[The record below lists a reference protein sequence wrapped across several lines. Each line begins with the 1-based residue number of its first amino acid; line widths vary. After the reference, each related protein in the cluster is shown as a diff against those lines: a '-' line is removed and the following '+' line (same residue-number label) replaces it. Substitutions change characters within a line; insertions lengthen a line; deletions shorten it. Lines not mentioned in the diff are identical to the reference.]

1 MKFFRRN
8 VISFHFFDHP
18 KLQLIRLMLNSYDSS
33 AYDLHPQLN
42 RHLSI
47 VTHNIVFRN
56 GMAVV
61 IRKLAER
68 KRQNNV
74 ASDEPGRRRTEK
86 GMSYAKKWIMLGQAM
101 PCGTLSA
108 NRTIFSREKIVR
120 FLLVGENPNSPI
132 THRWCSCAS
141 CGRFHFVIIVPAN
154 FPFWLL
160 PVQLQESTAPNTASC
175 WLTGRSIATWMFP
188 TGRKSIRTSAECPMT
203 LWRNSLVSIPIVK
216 NV

>member
-1 MKFFRRN
+1 MKVFRRN

-86 GMSYAKKWIMLGQAM
+86 RYELRKEMNYVGASNAVWYPFGKPGDFVRRENRPFSACWGEPQIPRNAPLVRLRILR
-101 PCGTLSA
+101 TLSFCDY
-108 NRTIFSREKIVR
+108 RPCDFSLLISSDPTPRIRSTLALAVKSSLISVRALFSAFDTLCPFAIHIVS
-120 FLLVGENPNSPI
+120 F
-132 THRWCSCAS
+132 C
-141 CGRFHFVIIVPAN
+141 
-154 FPFWLL
+154 
-160 PVQLQESTAPNTASC
+160 
-175 WLTGRSIATWMFP
+175 
-188 TGRKSIRTSAECPMT
+188 K
-203 LWRNSLVSIPIVK
+203 RNIWIY
-216 NV
+216 

>member
-1 MKFFRRN
+1 MKVFRQN

-74 ASDEPGRRRTEK
+74 ENNVASNASWYPFGKPGDFLRRENRPFSACWGEPQIPRNAPLVRLR
-86 GMSYAKKWIMLGQAM
+86 ILR
-101 PCGTLSA
+101 TLSFCDY
-108 NRTIFSREKIVR
+108 RPCDFSLSISSDPTPRIRSTLALAVKSSLISVRALFSAFDTLCPFAIHIVS
-120 FLLVGENPNSPI
+120 F
-132 THRWCSCAS
+132 C
-141 CGRFHFVIIVPAN
+141 
-154 FPFWLL
+154 
-160 PVQLQESTAPNTASC
+160 
-175 WLTGRSIATWMFP
+175 
-188 TGRKSIRTSAECPMT
+188 K
-203 LWRNSLVSIPIVK
+203 RNIWIY
-216 NV
+216 

>member
-1 MKFFRRN
+1 MKIFRRN

-86 GMSYAKKWIMLGQAM
+86 RYELRKEMNYVGASNASWYLFGKSGDFLRRENRPIFACWGEPQIPHNAPLVRLRILR
-101 PCGTLSA
+101 TLLFYSH
-108 NRTIFSREKIVR
+108 RSCDFC
-120 FLLVGENPNSPI
+120 LLVSSGSTPRI
-132 THRWCSCAS
+132 T
-141 CGRFHFVIIVPAN
+141 
-154 FPFWLL
+154 
-160 PVQLQESTAPNTASC
+160 STSKV
-175 WLTGRSIATWMFP
+175 L
-188 TGRKSIRTSAECPMT
+188 
-203 LWRNSLVSIPIVK
+203 
-216 NV
+216 